1 VSGVHP
7 ATLLQLQL
15 TAADVH
21 AVLQLLAAQRVDSG
35 FAPLWLEIARQ
46 AEAQTTPQPDAPA

>member
-1 VSGVHP
+1 MSGVHP

-46 AEAQTTPQPDAPA
+46 AEAQTTPPPEA